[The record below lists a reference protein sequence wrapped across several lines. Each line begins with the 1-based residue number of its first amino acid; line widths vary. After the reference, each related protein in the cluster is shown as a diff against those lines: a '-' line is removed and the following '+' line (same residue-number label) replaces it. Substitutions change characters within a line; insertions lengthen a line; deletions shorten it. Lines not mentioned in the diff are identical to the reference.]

1 MFHKP
6 PNDVSTRDSV
16 RRSSALAAAV
26 LTLALLTAAANPATT
41 AKNTPGPAGN
51 AQALA
56 STPAPSDLRARV
68 SAARTLLVAN
78 FAAVKARTGSAAELM
93 ARLDA
98 DLSALS
104 ASTADR
110 DTELDTTLVAQLDA
124 SLVEQIVSGAYQ
136 PPAGVR
142 GAGSLVFASSADKT
156 MQPLA
161 VYVPPNYDPNRPA
174 PLIIMLHGQ
183 GQTENELLATSW
195 LRALA
200 RETGAIFAAPYAR
213 GDDESDASGM
223 SDVYDALSLLSSA
236 YNVDRRRIY
245 LSGFSLGGV
254 VLFMVAP
261 VHGEYWSA
269 LLSVA
274 GTLTNDDKDNVAHAM
289 RGKAVFLVAGSD
301 DTQIRAQYVHG
312 AANYLAANG
321 VESRYYEQPEGVH
334 SLSSLQPTV
343 ERAWRDMFSG
353 VRDVAPEIDV
363 PTPSPRPTLR
373 T

>member
-1 MFHKP
+1 MFHKS
-6 PNDVSTRDSV
+6 PNDVTKRDSV
-16 RRSSALAAAV
+16 RRSSSFAAAALA
-26 LTLALLTAAANPATT
+26 LALLTAAANPASN
-41 AKNTPGPAGN
+41 ATPPAPGN

-56 STPAPSDLRARV
+56 TSAPPADVRARV

-78 FAAVKARTGSAAELM
+78 FANVKARTGSAGELI

-98 DLSALS
+98 DLSAFS
-104 ASTADR
+104 ANSTDR
-110 DTELDTTLVAQLDA
+110 NTEFDTTLVAQLDA
-124 SLVEQIVSGAYQ
+124 SLVEQLVSGAYQ

-142 GAGSLVFASSADKT
+142 GAAALVFASSADKT

-161 VYVPPNYDPNRPA
+161 VYVPPSYNPNKAA

-183 GQTENELLATSW
+183 GQTENELLATPW

-200 RETGAIFAAPYAR
+200 QEMGAIFAAPYAR
-213 GDDESDASGM
+213 GDDEADASGM
-223 SDVYDALSLLSSA
+223 SDVYDALALLSSA
-236 YNVDRRRIY
+236 YNIDRRRIY
-245 LSGFSLGGV
+245 LAGFSLGGIA
-254 VLFMVAP
+254 LFMVAP

-274 GTLTNDDKDNVAHAM
+274 GTLTNDDKDNVARAM

-301 DTQIRAQYVHG
+301 DTLIKAQYVHG

-321 VESRYYEQPEGVH
+321 VESRYYEQPQGVH
-334 SLSSLQPTV
+334 SLSSLQPAV